1 MDIKEYCR
9 QFNQKWNKKRTEEPK
24 KKTEPKKKIVRLD
37 DLLGSDDSGSASR
50 PEEPSEPKVDVVDDL
65 TDQGA
70 YIPTQEEIERM
81 CAEFQK
87 SWTPVERRTRSSGF
101 DKTGTFDN
109 VSFKND
115 LISD

>member
-1 MDIKEYCR
+1 MNIKEYCR

-24 KKTEPKKKIVRLD
+24 KKTEPKKIIRLD
-37 DLLGSDDSGSASR
+37 DLLGGDDLSR
-50 PEEPSEPKVDVVDDL
+50 PEELSEPKVDDVTDL

-70 YIPTQEEIERM
+70 YIPTQEEIEMM
-81 CAEFQK
+81 CKEFQK

-115 LISD
+115 LIID